1 MTIPGKPSERN
12 RSRTM
17 LMGKYPKREVLTG
30 ALFLL
35 PVFII
40 FFVFRYYPLID
51 NIFISFTSWNM
62 FTPRRPVG
70 FRNFQT
76 ILSSAEFWKILG
88 NTLFYT
94 FWTTIL
100 SLVLGLILAVL
111 LFRKTSPGGRI
122 LKTLFFIPN
131 ITTASAVALLWVWIF
146 DPDFGLLGQIF
157 NFFGTESPRWL
168 LDRHWAMWI
177 IVSLTVWRSMG
188 YAMLLFSTG
197 LTGIAESF
205 YEAARIDGASEI
217 QQFFFITLPL
227 LAPTTYFLL
236 TTSFISA
243 MQVFDVVQVMTM
255 GGPNNNTN
263 VLNLYIYQ
271 QAFIRNRAG
280 MAAALSVILFVLLV
294 LLTIVQRR
302 FDSGKEELN
311 FR

>member
-1 MTIPGKPSERN
+1 MIVSGSPVKKG
-12 RSRTM
+12 RSKGM
-17 LMGKYPKREVLTG
+17 FLGKYPKQEVLTG
-30 ALFLL
+30 LLFLL

-40 FFVFRYYPLID
+40 FVVFRYYPLID

-76 ILSSAEFWKILG
+76 ILASAEFWKILG

-94 FWTTIL
+94 FWTTVL
-100 SLVLGLILAVL
+100 SLALGLILAVL
-111 LFRKTSPGGRI
+111 LFRKTSLGGRI

-146 DPDFGLLGQIF
+146 DPDFGLTGQIF
-157 NFFGTESPRWL
+157 RSFGAESPRWL
-168 LDRHWAMWI
+168 LERHWAMWI

-188 YAMLLFSTG
+188 YAMLLFSAG
-197 LTGIAESF
+197 LAGITESF
-205 YEAARIDGASEI
+205 YEAARIDGASEL
-217 QQFFFITLPL
+217 QQFFFITFPL
-227 LAPTTYFLL
+227 LTPTTYFLL

-280 MAAALSVILFVLLV
+280 MAAALSVILFVLLI

-302 FDSGKEELN
+302 FNSDREGQYA
-311 FR
+311 